1 MSVHFEKTTRTKT
14 KNPLSSKQ
22 NKNND
27 ISDFHYFAY
36 SFLRF
41 SWKSS
46 GVKGN
51 GFSELSI
58 LTPNYPNVM
67 WKVADFK
74 LWHSHSLSFCVWK
87 NGIWAVNSKSPPKI
101 FMQRFR
107 SFYRSYQY
115 LSQPNPRFSN
125 TISKHQM
132 VLPYHWIWRQSFFEF
147 QGIIRLLF
155 LLQILH
161 TCWPQW
167 LSLLDHARRDLRKSN
182 FGVTSWKE

>member
-1 MSVHFEKTTRTKT
+1 MKKSQGRKPR
-14 KNPLSSKQ
+14 NPLSSKQ

-74 LWHSHSLSFCVWK
+74 LWHSHTLSFCVWK
-87 NGIWAVNSKSPPKI
+87 NGIWAVNSKSPPKSLWKDFVLFTDHI
-101 FMQRFR
+101 NISHSPILDFQT
-107 SFYRSYQY
+107 QY
-115 LSQPNPRFSN
+115 LN
-125 TISKHQM
+125 TKWFYLITGFGGKAFLSSR
-132 VLPYHWIWRQSFFEF
+132 VLSGCCFFFKFCTLVGLNGFRCWIMP
-147 QGIIRLLF
+147 GG
-155 LLQILH
+155 
-161 TCWPQW
+161 T
-167 LSLLDHARRDLRKSN
+167 
-182 FGVTSWKE
+182 